1 MQAISRRENTDD
13 KSENKKHEIQN
24 KVVPKN
30 FSDAPESKNV
40 IPTKKAETVT
50 LSATT
55 NSVKAIPATNLSST
69 FPTTDKTG
77 AMNGSPEKKNGIKSD
92 SESAANKLK
101 DNSNSDKKGDLFYF
115 ITIFYFISFCTCCT
129 LLDKIVPLNFVYY
142 SILLIC
148 YCTLVFLFISLYFIV
163 LVDSFYKFI
172 RNSFLI
178 YIINLF

>member
-13 KSENKKHEIQN
+13 KHEIQN

-40 IPTKKAETVT
+40 IPIKKAETVT

-55 NSVKAIPATNLSST
+55 NSVKTVPVTNLSST
-69 FPTTDKTG
+69 FPTTDKTS
-77 AMNGSPEKKNGIKSD
+77 AMNGSPEKKNENKSD

-101 DNSNSDKKGDLFYF
+101 DNSNSDKKGDLFYY
-115 ITIFYFISFCTCCT
+115 IIFYFILY
-129 LLDKIVPLNFVYY
+129 LLYMDKIVPLNFIDY

-148 YCTLVFLFISLYFIV
+148 YCTLVFLFICLCFIV
-163 LVDSFYKFI
+163 LVHSFQKFI
-172 RNSFLI
+172 F
-178 YIINLF
+178 NLFY